1 MVRLQTLDLRIGVQ
15 VPASQPA
22 ICESARP
29 CQAVFLVLLLLSF
42 GRRPAYEHIT
52 ILHWGA
58 FSRPAGRGGVAFASG
73 RNNPLGCSRHSPW

>member
-1 MVRLQTLDLRIGVQ
+1 
-15 VPASQPA
+15 
-22 ICESARP
+22 
-29 CQAVFLVLLLLSF
+29 LLLLSF